1 MCPARSAGG
10 RTGPVS
16 TGLFAR
22 QMVAEP
28 DPDHPGRYHVDV
40 DPRWNCPAVP
50 HGGTMAA
57 IAGAAM
63 ARELG
68 DGAGDQLL
76 RTLTTVFAAPVP
88 AGPVTVDVSVLRR
101 GRSMSQASATV
112 RAAGAATG
120 HTTVAVFG
128 ADRPGFEFTDL
139 AMPEVDAP
147 EDCPS
152 FSDPPPPGV
161 ELAEGP
167 VIPFWQHTEGR
178 PALGHAPWDDWV
190 PDTSSCAAWYRFD
203 EPPLR
208 PDGTLDP
215 LAVVALSDLMPSA
228 VGERMG
234 PGGVDWWGPST
245 DLTVHL
251 LGEARSGWLLSHQRA
266 HRATSGY
273 ASVASD
279 LFDTEG
285 TLVAH
290 ATRSCSSPSRAG
302 RPRATTACRPTSG
315 AEVGPVTGLADWR
328 RWRS

>member
-1 MCPARSAGG
+1 LGRAPGPGYNHPVTAAEAHQEPADGQVGGSPPSA
-10 RTGPVS
+10 
-16 TGLFAR
+16 FER
-22 QMVAEP
+22 QMRVSP
-28 DPDHPGRYHVDV
+28 DPDVPGRYQVDV
-40 DPRWNCPAVP
+40 DARWNCPDVP
-50 HGGTMAA
+50 QGGIMAA
-57 IAGAAM
+57 LAASAM
-63 ARELG
+63 AREI
-68 DGAGDQLL
+68 DRPDQRL
-76 RTLTTVFAAPVP
+76 RTLSTVFAALVP

-101 GRSMSQASATV
+101 GRSMSQTSATV
-112 RAAGAATG
+112 RAAGAASG
-120 HTTVAVFG
+120 HATVAVFG

-161 ELAEGP
+161 ERPDRPE
-167 VIPFWQHTEGR
+167 IPFWQHTEGR

-208 PDGTLDP
+208 PDGTLHP
-215 LAVVALSDLMPSA
+215 LAAVALSDLMPSA

-251 LGEARSGWLLSHQRA
+251 LGEARSGWLLSHHRA
-266 HRATSGY
+266 HRATTGY

-279 LFDTEG
+279 LWDTEG

-290 ATRSCSSPSRAG
+290 ATQVMFLTFPG
-302 RPRATTACRPTSG
+302 
-315 AEVGPVTGLADWR
+315 GPPEGDDRLPADQR
-328 RWRS
+328 R